1 MTSVEY
7 ENGTCEHHLPDAEYE
22 PLECMQY
29 PGDVV
34 YVPLHWGHAV
44 LNAQDSIGLAV
55 EFSMKHDDQ
64 YNQ

>member
-1 MTSVEY
+1 
-7 ENGTCEHHLPDAEYE
+7 
-22 PLECMQY
+22 MQH

-34 YVPLHWGHAV
+34 YVPLHWGHSV
-44 LNAQDSIGLAV
+44 LNAKDSIGLAV

>member
-1 MTSVEY
+1 
-7 ENGTCEHHLPDAEYE
+7 
-22 PLECMQY
+22 MQY